1 MQTYCLRAIK
11 ANLGLDLALVSFYVL
26 GVCLKTPAGPFG
38 NQVHSATHSIRGR
51 IFLSSPNASA
61 PLKVSLSSAGEE
73 NAVAKEERLL
83 GYDRAF
89 LYDHLMAGNYLLTIE
104 SQDLPTIARPI
115 ELKDSPTPRTVFLN
129 IRLAGD
135 GAATIQE
142 VVKDSVGSADFEQ
155 EETPTQVPRKAL
167 QAFQKAAEESAKG
180 NPAAAI
186 GYLKK
191 AIAEEPNYFE
201 AYNNLGVQYQ
211 KLKRWEEAIEAFS
224 KAIATRDHSP
234 KPHINLGIIYLNL
247 NQPDSAIQHYRRAL
261 ELDMNSVPAHLGLGQ
276 ALLQKKDYS
285 AAEEHLETATRL
297 DPRAT
302 RQAFVLLVQIE
313 ILNKRY
319 AQARYFVN
327 VALDFFPDDPEFSN
341 LSQSLNYLS
350 HDPTVTPQP

>member
-11 ANLGLDLALVSFYVL
+11 TNLWLGLALVSFYVL
-26 GVCLKTPAGPFG
+26 AVCLKTRAGPSG

-61 PLKVSLSSAGEE
+61 PLKVSLSSAGEG

-89 LYDHLMAGNYLLTIE
+89 LYDHLTAGNYLLTIE

-142 VVKDSVGSADFEQ
+142 VVKDSAAGFEQ
-155 EETPTQVPRKAL
+155 EETPTQVPKKAL

-180 NPAAAI
+180 NSAPAI

-224 KAIATRDHSP
+224 KAIATRDHSA

-247 NQPDSAIQHYRRAL
+247 NQPDSAIQQYRRAL

-285 AAEEHLETATRL
+285 AVEEHLETATRL
-297 DPRAT
+297 DPRGT
-302 RQAFVLLVQIE
+302 RQAFVLLIQIE

-319 AQARYFVN
+319 AQARYFLN

-341 LSQSLNYLS
+341 FSQSLNYLS
-350 HDPTVTPQP
+350 HDPAVTPQP